1 MHLYSSEFT
10 SVMKERAI
18 KDSIAFQKEVIDF
31 VYDLEIFIFIEI
43 EFDSSSSFPQRYLGR
58 C

>member
-43 EFDSSSSFPQRYLGR
+43 EFDSSSSFPQQYLGR